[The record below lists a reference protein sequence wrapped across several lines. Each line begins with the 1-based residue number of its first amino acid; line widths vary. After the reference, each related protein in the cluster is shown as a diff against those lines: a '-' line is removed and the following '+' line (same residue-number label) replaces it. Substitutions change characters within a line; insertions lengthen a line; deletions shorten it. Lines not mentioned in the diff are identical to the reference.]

1 VESIDPDDLD
11 PFGLT
16 IRLAPVPGLASPS
29 IKIARDQLESFL
41 AILGVEKRDE
51 LIGLSVRVT
60 VDDEEGSERIAFLAR
75 TDRAEANEAGAL
87 SALEPAEPAAA
98 EPAEPAEPAAA
109 AQVSAPLG
117 PAEPAEPAEPDFSAG
132 GVPVM
137 AGPAP
142 ADEITVY
149 DGVGEGW
156 TVPAASGDECVE
168 GGVALTAAEQAIED
182 QARGDLAAAATAP
195 LDRRYFLYR
204 ETYGP
209 RPRPSVVE
217 LTFEE
222 FALLGR
228 SGAFLHVDDCTVIRA
243 QDLSPDTVR
252 GMERLLERT
261 TSRPDAGLPRAE
273 VERLAATGHV
283 ISCAVY

>member
-1 VESIDPDDLD
+1 MRVVNSRVESIDPDDLD

-29 IKIARDQLESFL
+29 IRIARDQLESFL
-41 AILGVEKRDE
+41 AILGVEKQDE

-75 TDRAEANEAGAL
+75 TDRAEVNEAGAL
-87 SALEPAEPAAA
+87 SALEPAEPV
-98 EPAEPAEPAAA
+98 EPAEPAAA
-109 AQVSAPLG
+109 AQVSSPLG
-117 PAEPAEPAEPDFSAG
+117 PAAPAEPDFSAG

-168 GGVALTAAEQAIED
+168 GGVALTPAEQAIED

-228 SGAFLHVDDCTVIRA
+228 SGAFLHVNDCTVIRA

-273 VERLAATGHV
+273 VERWPPPAM
-283 ISCAVY
+283 